1 MKLKNIMKFS
11 KFILEDKSEIE
22 SDVVKYLSSLNDGLI
37 NSDLN
42 DLIKSHNIEDKRE
55 LIEDVLL
62 HIGDK
67 LEDDEF
73 HAVEDELKKTFLKK

>member
-11 KFILEDKSEIE
+11 KFTLENNSEIE
-22 SDVVKYLSSLNDGLI
+22 SDVVNYLSSLNDNEI

-42 DLIKSHNIEDKRE
+42 DLIKSHNIEDKKE
-55 LIEDVLL
+55 LIEDILL
-62 HIGDK
+62 HISDK
-67 LEDDEF
+67 LKDDEF

>member
-11 KFILEDKSEIE
+11 EFILEDKSEIE
-22 SDVVKYLSSLNDGLI
+22 SDVVRYLYTLGDGEI

-42 DLIKSHNIEDKRE
+42 DLIRSHSVEDKQE
-55 LIEDVLL
+55 LIDDVLS
-62 HIGDK
+62 HISDK

-73 HAVEDELKKTFLKK
+73 HVVEDELKKTFLKK

>member
-1 MKLKNIMKFS
+1 MKLKNIMEFS

-22 SDVVKYLSSLNDGLI
+22 SDVVKYLSGLNDGVV

-42 DLIKSHNIEDKRE
+42 DLITSHSIEDKKE